1 VSAVAGKVCVV
12 TGAGSGIGRA
22 LAVELAR
29 RGARGIALAD
39 VSEVGLASTAAELG
53 GTEVFSAPLDVAD
66 REAFAAFARDVVG
79 RFGVVHQLYNNAGVA
94 DAGPVQEFEYEQYR
108 RVLDINLWGVI
119 HGTKEFLPHLI
130 ASGDGHVANVSS
142 LNGIMAQPRL
152 SAYCASK
159 FAVRG
164 FTESLAIELAL
175 EGCPVKVTVVHPGG
189 VKTNIASAALAHAEE
204 LGRPVTDED
213 RARERLYN
221 DKLLRMPPAKAAQII
236 VDGVEA
242 DRPRLIVGTD
252 AKVLDLVVRAFP
264 RRWPGLVGGA
274 MRRLDPA
281 SARRVRSRRPP
292 RGARV

>member
-1 VSAVAGKVCVV
+1 
-12 TGAGSGIGRA
+12 
-22 LAVELAR
+22 
-29 RGARGIALAD
+29 
-39 VSEVGLASTAAELG
+39 
-53 GTEVFSAPLDVAD
+53 
-66 REAFAAFARDVVG
+66 
-79 RFGVVHQLYNNAGVA
+79 
-94 DAGPVQEFEYEQYR
+94 
-108 RVLDINLWGVI
+108 VLDINLWGVI

-264 RRWPGLVGGA
+264 RRWPRLVGGA